1 MGRTRRVVW
10 EKRLDKIVQR
20 VHLASPPSTACD
32 WEGEGWYYK
41 CEWLSASSLVRGAD
55 KVVRTK
61 YHRCDSF
68 RELLNSSTW
77 SFNVRVLDEYE
88 AQHPASPTEQP
99 AAAPPAKKQR
109 AAGPRVYEVAGKVQ
123 LAEITP
129 AEREKIAQLIQTR
142 GRGEFEEAELKDL
155 ADHVLYAMVG
165 QVKAKRGE
173 TKRGL
178 HKWLEKHDGES
189 VLRAHCLRYL
199 CDHSYVSGSEIKQER
214 KRRREERSGAQ

>member
-1 MGRTRRVVW
+1 MARTKPTPVQ
-10 EKRLDKIVQR
+10 RLDKIVQR

-41 CEWLSASSLVRGAD
+41 CEWLSTTSVLRRASRAAW
-55 KVVRTK
+55 TK

-68 RELLNSSTW
+68 RGLLNVS
-77 SFNVRVLDEYE
+77 NLRVLDEYE

-99 AAAPPAKKQR
+99 AAAPPVKKQR

-123 LAEITP
+123 LVEITP
-129 AEREKIAQLIQTR
+129 AERRKIAQMIETR
-142 GRGEFEEAELKDL
+142 GRGEFTELDLKDL
-155 ADHVLYAMVG
+155 ADHVLYAMVE
-165 QVKAKRGE
+165 QVKVKRGE

-178 HKWLEKHDGES
+178 HKWLEKRDGES

>member
-1 MGRTRRVVW
+1 MGRTKPTPVQ
-10 EKRLDKIVQR
+10 RLDKIVQR

-41 CEWLSASSLVRGAD
+41 CEWLSTTSVLRRASRAAW
-55 KVVRTK
+55 TK

-68 RELLNSSTW
+68 RGLLNVS
-77 SFNVRVLDEYE
+77 NLRVLDEYE

-99 AAAPPAKKQR
+99 AAAPPVKKQR
-109 AAGPRVYEVAGKVQ
+109 AAGPRVYEVAGKVK

>member
-1 MGRTRRVVW
+1 MCVATMART
-10 EKRLDKIVQR
+10 K
-20 VHLASPPSTACD
+20 PPSARR
-32 WEGEGWYYK
+32 
-41 CEWLSASSLVRGAD
+41 SLP
-55 KVVRTK
+55 
-61 YHRCDSF
+61 
-68 RELLNSSTW
+68 
-77 SFNVRVLDEYE
+77 VRVPPE
-88 AQHPASPTEQP
+88 ALTRMRKVQERSI
-99 AAAPPAKKQR
+99 AKY
-109 AAGPRVYEVAGKVQ
+109 RVGKVQ
-123 LAEITP
+123 LAQITP

-199 CDHSYVSGSEIKQER
+199 CDHSYASGSEIKQER

>member
-1 MGRTRRVVW
+1 M
-10 EKRLDKIVQR
+10 
-20 VHLASPPSTACD
+20 PPEDPKAKAAR
-32 WEGEGWYYK
+32 EARERA
-41 CEWLSASSLVRGAD
+41 EHMA
-55 KVVRTK
+55 K
-61 YHRCDSF
+61 YR
-68 RELLNSSTW
+68 
-77 SFNVRVLDEYE
+77 
-88 AQHPASPTEQP
+88 
-99 AAAPPAKKQR
+99 
-109 AAGPRVYEVAGKVQ
+109 AGKVQ

>member
-1 MGRTRRVVW
+1 MARTKPTPVQ
-10 EKRLDKIVQR
+10 RLDKIVQR

-41 CEWLSASSLVRGAD
+41 CEWLSTTSVLRRASRAAW
-55 KVVRTK
+55 TK

-68 RELLNSSTW
+68 RGLLNVS
-77 SFNVRVLDEYE
+77 NLRVLDEYE

-99 AAAPPAKKQR
+99 AAAPPVKKQR

>member
-1 MGRTRRVVW
+1 MPVRM
-10 EKRLDKIVQR
+10 
-20 VHLASPPSTACD
+20 PPEDPKAKAAR
-32 WEGEGWYYK
+32 EARERA
-41 CEWLSASSLVRGAD
+41 EHRA
-55 KVVRTK
+55 K
-61 YHRCDSF
+61 YR
-68 RELLNSSTW
+68 
-77 SFNVRVLDEYE
+77 
-88 AQHPASPTEQP
+88 
-99 AAAPPAKKQR
+99 
-109 AAGPRVYEVAGKVQ
+109 AGKVE
-123 LAEITP
+123 LAETTP